1 STCSMLKRYVA
12 IGTYTRLLGDRN
24 IFHLIPNDDEDDDID
39 ALLLVLDDLE
49 SATLA
54 LQEEATSI
62 LDVRNLFDECTLLYP
77 SASNA
82 WRPVQTSSDTRILK
96 LESPRFGPIN
106 CYHE

>member
-1 STCSMLKRYVA
+1 MLKRYVA
-12 IGTYTRLLGDRN
+12 IGTYTRLLGDHS
-24 IFHLIPNDDEDDDID
+24 IFHLIPTDNEDDEID

-54 LQEEATSI
+54 LQEATSI

-82 WRPVQTSSDTRILK
+82 WSLVQTSSDTRILK
-96 LESPRFGPIN
+96 LESPRYGPIN